1 MCLKRPKL
9 EGSPLPEIA
18 GCKLKTCMY
27 ILHRSTQS
35 VAQYS
40 HHDKLAYS
48 KAAASLVAGLIMPSE
63 ARFGSRGS
71 AGKPI

>member
-9 EGSPLPEIA
+9 EDSPSPEIA
-18 GCKLKTCMY
+18 GCKPKTCMY
-27 ILHRSTQS
+27 ILHRLTRSI
-35 VAQYS
+35 VQYS

-48 KAAASLVAGLIMPSE
+48 KAAASLVVGLIMPSE